1 MTGIL
6 LDINIVLDVFLA
18 RDPWLADSAS
28 VIQAGLDGKATAYL
42 SAASVPT
49 IFYLVRRNADLAKA
63 RAVVDEC
70 LKSFQILLVDR
81 RALELAAA
89 LPASDFED
97 NLLAACAQLARLD
110 AIVTRDPKGF
120 AGSPVPALSPAE
132 FLAQL
137 PKGQDGGTD
146 QNGGP
151 AEEAGRSET

>member
-49 IFYLVRRNADLAKA
+49 MFYLVRRNADLAKA

-70 LKSFQILLVDR
+70 LRSFQILRVDR
-81 RALELAAA
+81 RALELAATRSPD
-89 LPASDFED
+89 LGRMRSDRT
-97 NLLAACAQLARLD
+97 Q
-110 AIVTRDPKGF
+110 
-120 AGSPVPALSPAE
+120 SPAQVDE
-132 FLAQL
+132 RRAVQVQGRHGRA
-137 PKGQDGGTD
+137 PRGGAPLD
-146 QNGGP
+146 L
-151 AEEAGRSET
+151 